1 MRRSGRAVRSLRC
14 LTRCSIVVL
23 EFTER
28 GVVGCVSHRLRPRPR
43 HGWNQREDADSALY
57 M

>member
-1 MRRSGRAVRSLRC
+1 
-14 LTRCSIVVL
+14 VVL

-43 HGWNQREDADSALY
+43 DGWNQREDADSALY